1 MATRAKVSA
10 KTAARKATSKTR
22 SAKVKR
28 AAMLKSLSEKGGAR
42 RATTKRRLEK
52 AGATGREWH

>member
-28 AAMLKSLSEKGGAR
+28 AAMLKSLSEKSGAR